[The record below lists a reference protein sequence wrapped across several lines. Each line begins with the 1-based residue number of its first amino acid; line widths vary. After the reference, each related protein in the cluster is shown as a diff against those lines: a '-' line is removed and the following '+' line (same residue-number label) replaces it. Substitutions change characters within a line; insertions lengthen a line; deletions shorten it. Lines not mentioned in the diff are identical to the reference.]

1 MMLCRFQY
9 RKLRIIITSPTVHLR
24 KCFQK
29 YFGMSV
35 KKYIASIRLKNAV
48 YQLLN
53 QDEDNITK
61 ISFENGFVNMKS
73 FYKTFKDT
81 YLMTPGELKKKMN
94 ERK

>member
-1 MMLCRFQY
+1 
-9 RKLRIIITSPTVHLR
+9 
-24 KCFQK
+24 
-29 YFGMSV
+29 MSV

-61 ISFENGFVNMKS
+61 IAFENGFVNMTS
-73 FYKTFKDT
+73 LYKTFKDT
-81 YLMTPGELKKKMN
+81 YHMTPGELKKKMN